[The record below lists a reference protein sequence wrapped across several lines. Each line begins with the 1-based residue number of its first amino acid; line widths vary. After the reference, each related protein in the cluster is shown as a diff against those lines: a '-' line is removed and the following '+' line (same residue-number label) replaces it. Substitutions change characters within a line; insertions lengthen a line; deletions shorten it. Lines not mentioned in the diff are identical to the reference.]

1 MAIRCIG
8 PEEQTS
14 ATVTSFTPLAAY
26 EGDYLWVHVEYT
38 DREGADKAADAK
50 SENPVRAAVADN
62 ANASPDFQDVTDTR
76 TVPESTAVGDPVG
89 EPVTATDT
97 DNDTLT
103 YELIEVASPND
114 KDDDFFDIDMAT
126 GQITVAQE
134 LDYDA
139 AEGRTAGATA
149 GEYMVIV
156 RATDPSGLA
165 DNITMT
171 ITAEKV
177 NEDPVVTGRAE
188 LRVDEGTIDIT
199 DPDAVLVYTSLP
211 DAPGIDEPSAPTNQR
226 NEYLYEDPD
235 HLDSI
240 ARWTLEGD
248 DAGAFDVSGR
258 FEPRYIQFKVA
269 PDFENPTDANSDNV
283 YEVTLVATDTDPLG
297 TGAGVGKVNVW
308 LTVTNVDEAGKVVFT
323 EGETAYLNEE
333 LVAEVRD
340 PDDKGG
346 DLGEPHEGV
355 HIVTWRV
362 VQGAH

>member
-1 MAIRCIG
+1 MAG
-8 PEEQTS
+8 T
-14 ATVTSFTPLAAY
+14 
-26 EGDYLWVHVEYT
+26 YT
-38 DREGADKAADAK
+38 
-50 SENPVRAAVADN
+50 
-62 ANASPDFQDVTDTR
+62 
-76 TVPESTAVGDPVG
+76 
-89 EPVTATDT
+89 
-97 DNDTLT
+97 
-103 YELIEVASPND
+103 
-114 KDDDFFDIDMAT
+114 
-126 GQITVAQE
+126 
-134 LDYDA
+134 
-139 AEGRTAGATA
+139 
-149 GEYMVIV
+149 VIV

-165 DNITMT
+165 DNITVT
-171 ITAEKV
+171 ITAENV

-188 LRVDEGTIDIT
+188 LSVDEGIT
-199 DPDAVLVYTSLP
+199 DADDNLVYNTLP
-211 DAPGIDEPSAPTNQR
+211 DAPGPGESADPTNQQ
-226 NEYLYEDPD
+226 NEYVYEDPD

-333 LVAEVRD
+333 LVAEVQD

-346 DLGEPHEGV
+346 DLGEPYQGV
-355 HIVTWRV
+355 HIVTW
-362 VQGAH
+362 QWSKSEHEADPTDPFEDIDGATTNRYTPEDGWTGATTCGQPQHTPTRTATQTLQVHQP